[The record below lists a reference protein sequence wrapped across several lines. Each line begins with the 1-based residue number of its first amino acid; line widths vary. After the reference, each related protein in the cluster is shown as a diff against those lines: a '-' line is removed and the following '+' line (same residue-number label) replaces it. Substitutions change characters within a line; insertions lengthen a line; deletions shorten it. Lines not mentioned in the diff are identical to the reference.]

1 MRSRVLFVSIFLSVV
16 LHSAQAE
23 SPVVFADANLKAA
36 VEAAL
41 WVSDPTPTDMLAL
54 DYLSAYSQG
63 ITSLSG
69 LEYAENVNALH
80 LSHNRI
86 SSLSALSGMSNLE
99 TLALNTNE
107 VSDLSPLSGLD
118 HLTSLNLHDNQI
130 SDVSPLSGLSNLE
143 ELILRINFISD
154 ISALSGLTN
163 LDSLTLDSNKIGSIS
178 ALSGMSKLRFL
189 RIGSNEISDLSPLS
203 GMSDLEYLDAHKNEI
218 SNLSALGS
226 LSNLDT
232 LVLSDNQISDI
243 SPIGDFLSL
252 SRLDLRDNP
261 LNQEAY
267 DIYLPQIAVNNP
279 GIYLKYDPPVV
290 GQRRLSTS
298 SGAGGSVVS
307 PGEGEFTYADD
318 ESVRLE
324 AIAEAG
330 FVFVGWSGTLS
341 GTQNP
346 LFITMDG
353 DYEMRADFRSVVQ
366 ELHVDDDAP
375 GDPWP
380 RDATLSDP
388 DEDGTAAHPFDRIQE
403 AIEVASEGASIVV
416 QTGTYQENIDLLGK
430 NLTLLG
436 IDPATTTAAPF
447 PVIEAARMGPV
458 VTFSSGEGPDC
469 LLMGFVITR
478 GQGQPTGAILCEGAS
493 PTIANCLIVGNRST
507 DPNGAAVYCRN
518 SGAILTNCTIT
529 DNYAGTQG
537 AALALIDSDV
547 TVANSILWGNTP
559 SDIHSDGN
567 SVPSITYSDIG
578 GWWLDSGNLNTDPL
592 FALRGF
598 WMNPDDPNEVL
609 GPDAPGATW
618 IDGDY
623 HLQSQ
628 AGQWSPKAQDWVEGD
643 VTSPCID
650 AGLPTNPL
658 GSEPA
663 PNGDRI
669 NMGAYGGTTQASKS
683 HLKMGSP

>member
-1 MRSRVLFVSIFLSVV
+1 MRSRVLFISMFLPVV
-16 LHSAQAE
+16 LHSARAE
-23 SPVVFADANLKAA
+23 SPVVFEDANLKAA

-41 WVSDPTPTDMLAL
+41 WISDPTPTDMLAL

-69 LEYAENVNALH
+69 LEYAENVNTLH

-86 SSLSALSGMSNLE
+86 SSLSPLSGMSNLE

-118 HLTSLNLHDNQI
+118 HLTNLNLHDNQI
-130 SDVSPLSGLSNLE
+130 SDVSPLSGLVNLE
-143 ELILRINFISD
+143 ELILRINFITD

-178 ALSGMSKLRFL
+178 ALSGMGKLRFL

-203 GMSDLEYLDAHKNEI
+203 GLSDLEYLDAHKNEI
-218 SNLSALGS
+218 SNLSPLAS

-232 LVLSDNQISDI
+232 LVLSSNQISDI
-243 SPIGDFLSL
+243 SAIGDFLSL
-252 SRLDLRDNP
+252 SRLDLTHNP

-267 DIYLPQIAVNNP
+267 DLYLPQIAANNP
-279 GIYLKYDPPVV
+279 GIYLKYDPPAA
-290 GQRRLSTS
+290 GQRRLSIS
-298 SGAGGSVVS
+298 SSPGGSVVS

-318 ESVRLE
+318 ESVLLE
-324 AIAEAG
+324 AMAEAG
-330 FVFVGWSGTLS
+330 FIFVGWSGTLS
-341 GTQNP
+341 GTQSP
-346 LFITMDG
+346 LFITMDR

-388 DEDGTAAHPFDRIQE
+388 DEDGTAEHPFDRIQE
-403 AIEVASEGASIVV
+403 AIEVAPEGASIIVRP
-416 QTGTYQENIDLLGK
+416 GTYRENIDLLGK
-430 NLTLLG
+430 NLTLVGL
-436 IDPATTTAAPF
+436 DPATTTPAPY
-447 PVIEAARMGPV
+447 PVIEGARPGPV
-458 VTFSSGEGPDC
+458 VRFGNGEGPDC
-469 LLMGFVITR
+469 LLMGFAITR
-478 GQGQPTGAILCEGAS
+478 GEGHPAGAILCEGAS
-493 PTIANCLIVGNRST
+493 PTLANCLIVGNRST
-507 DPNGAAVYCRN
+507 DPNGATVYCRN
-518 SGAILTNCTIT
+518 SDAILINCTIT
-529 DNYAGTQG
+529 DNYAGPQG
-537 AALALIDSDV
+537 AALTLIDSDV
-547 TVANSILWGNTP
+547 TAANLILWGNTP
-559 SDIHSDGN
+559 GDIRSDSN

-578 GWWLDSGNLNTDPL
+578 SSWLESGNLNTDPL

-609 GPDAPGATW
+609 GPDAPGAIW
-618 IDGDY
+618 VDGDY

-628 AGQWSPKAQDWVEGD
+628 AGRWSPKAQDWVEDD

-650 AGLPTNPL
+650 AGLPANPV

-663 PNGDRI
+663 PNGGRI
-669 NMGAYGGTTQASKS
+669 NMGAYGGTVEASKS
-683 HLKMGSP
+683 YLDAVSP

>member
-1 MRSRVLFVSIFLSVV
+1 MRSRVLFVSVLLSVV
-16 LHSAQAE
+16 LHPARAE
-23 SPVVFADANLKAA
+23 VPVVFADAKLKAA

-54 DYLSAYSQG
+54 DYLSVYSQG

-69 LEYAENVNALH
+69 LEYAENVYTLH

-86 SSLSALSGMSNLE
+86 SSLSPLSGMSNLE

-178 ALSGMSKLRFL
+178 ALSGMSKLKFL

-203 GMSDLEYLDAHKNEI
+203 GLTDIEYLDAHKNEI
-218 SNLSALGS
+218 SNLSPLAS

-232 LVLSDNQISDI
+232 LVLSNNQISDI

-252 SRLDLRDNP
+252 SRLDLTDNP

-267 DIYLPQIAVNNP
+267 DIYLPQIAANNP
-279 GIYLKYDPPVV
+279 GIYLKYDPPAV
-290 GQRRLSTS
+290 GQRHLSIS

-307 PGEGEFTYADD
+307 PGEGEFIYADD
-318 ESVRLE
+318 DSVRLE
-324 AIAEAG
+324 AVAEAD

-346 LFITMDG
+346 LFITMDR

-388 DEDGTAAHPFDRIQE
+388 DEDGTAEHPFDRIQE
-403 AIEVASEGASIVV
+403 AIEVAPEGASIVV
-416 QTGTYQENIDLLGK
+416 QPGTYRENIDLLGK

-436 IDPATTTAAPF
+436 ADPATTPAPY
-447 PVIEAARMGPV
+447 PVIEAAGPGPV

-469 LLMGFVITR
+469 LLKGFVITR
-478 GQGQPTGAILCEGAS
+478 GEGRPAGAILCEEAS
-493 PTIANCLIVGNRST
+493 PTLANCLIVGNRST

-518 SGAILTNCTIT
+518 SSAVLTNCTIT
-529 DNYAGTQG
+529 DNYAGPQG
-537 AALALIDSDV
+537 AALNLIDSDV
-547 TVANSILWGNTP
+547 TAANLILWGNTP
-559 SDIHSDGN
+559 RDVYSDN
-567 SVPSITYSDIG
+567 TSVLSITHSDIG
-578 GWWLDSGNLNTDPL
+578 GWWLDAGSLDADPL

-609 GPDAPGATW
+609 GPDSPGAIW
-618 IDGDY
+618 VDGDY

-628 AGQWSPKAQDWVEGD
+628 AGRWSPKAQDWVD
-643 VTSPCID
+643 DKVASPCID
-650 AGLPTNPL
+650 AGLPTNPV

-663 PNGDRI
+663 PNGERI
-669 NMGAYGGTTQASKS
+669 NMGAYGGTTQASKTS
-683 HLKMGSP
+683 LLP

>member
-1 MRSRVLFVSIFLSVV
+1 MRSRVLFVSIFLSVL

-23 SPVVFADANLKAA
+23 SPVEFADAKLKAA

-41 WVSDPTPTDMLAL
+41 WVADPTPTDMLAL

-69 LEYAENVNALH
+69 LEYAENVNTLH

-86 SSLSALSGMSNLE
+86 SNLSPLSGMGNLE

-143 ELILRINFISD
+143 ELILRINFITD

-163 LDSLTLDSNKIGSIS
+163 LDSLTLDSNKIGSIA
-178 ALSGMSKLRFL
+178 ALSGMSKLQFL

-203 GMSDLEYLDAHKNEI
+203 GLSDLEYLDAHKNEI
-218 SNLSALGS
+218 GNLSPLAG
-226 LSNLDT
+226 LSDLET
-232 LVLSDNQISDI
+232 LVLSYNQISDI

-252 SRLDLRDNP
+252 SHLDLTDNP

-267 DIYLPQIAVNNP
+267 DIYLPRIAANNP
-279 GIYLKYDPPVV
+279 GIYLKYDPPVA
-290 GQRRLSTS
+290 GQRRLSIS
-298 SGAGGSVVS
+298 SSLGGSVVS

-318 ESVRLE
+318 GSVRLE
-324 AIAEAG
+324 AVADTG
-330 FVFVGWSGTLS
+330 FVFTGWSGTVS

-346 LFITMDG
+346 LFITMDR

-366 ELHVDDDAP
+366 ELHVDDDAS

-388 DEDGTAAHPFDRIQE
+388 DENGTAEHPFDRIQE
-403 AIEVASEGASIVV
+403 AIEVAPEGASIVV
-416 QTGTYQENIDLLGK
+416 QPGMYRENINLLGK
-430 NLTLLG
+430 DLTLLG
-436 IDPATTTAAPF
+436 TDPARMPAPY
-447 PVIEAARMGPV
+447 PVIEAAGPGPV

-478 GQGQPTGAILCEGAS
+478 GKGRPAGAILCDGAS

-518 SGAILTNCTIT
+518 SGAILTNCTVT
-529 DNYAGTQG
+529 DNYAGPQG
-537 AALALIDSDV
+537 AALTLIDSDI
-547 TVANSILWGNTP
+547 TAANLILWGNTP
-559 SDIHSDGN
+559 SDIHSDSN
-567 SVPSITYSDIG
+567 SVPSITYSDID
-578 GWWLDSGNLNTDPL
+578 GWWLDSGNLNADPL

-598 WMNPDDPNEVL
+598 WMNPDDPSEVL
-609 GPDAPGATW
+609 APDAPGATW
-618 IDGDY
+618 VDGDY
-623 HLQSQ
+623 HLKSQ
-628 AGQWSPKAQDWVEGD
+628 AGRWSPKAQDWVEDG

-650 AGLPTNPL
+650 AGLPANPV

-669 NMGAYGGTTQASKS
+669 NMGAYGGTVEASKS
-683 HLKMGSP
+683 DLDSVSP